1 MKKSSLLLISLI
13 FVCIL
18 SAVPIRILHTNDT
31 HGIYQAQK
39 TKSGD
44 LIGGYISL
52 EHHLSNARSTA
63 ARSIYV
69 DAGDQQTGS
78 IFASMSHNGAIG
90 GAVIEAFNN
99 LSLDA
104 TTFGNHEFD
113 QSFAN
118 TIKLTELADYPF
130 VSTNLR
136 TKQGHPFGNNPYK
149 IIHLDSLK
157 IGIMGL
163 TLVELPEKVK
173 RENISELNILPYKQ
187 AIDEYLDYV
196 DANSDLI
203 ILLTHLGFEADS
215 LLAATLDNRI
225 DLIIGGHSHVNIEE
239 PWQVNGIYIA
249 SAGSHNML
257 LGQLDINVVNDRITS
272 LTTTQ
277 IPLWQPKEQP
287 ITKLAN
293 FVNILADSIQASMGK
308 SIARIPED
316 WKPDKFQETAVS
328 KWVANSLLAEYQQP
342 YKPDIAIINNGG
354 IRKYIPAGDVTLG
367 DMHELLPFNN
377 YVVLFSCY
385 GEDLLKMDAL
395 NKQNAIDKPYDIVQT
410 AGIKEVVQACPGG
423 HGHSKKVW
431 EVNKRALEPDT
442 KYRVVSHDYIVGQ
455 WDKYLGFEPFEVQE
469 TGDLIL
475 EAMIKQLILQYGKK

>member
-1 MKKSSLLLISLI
+1 MKKFSLLLISL
-13 FVCIL
+13 VCVCAL

-31 HGIYQAQK
+31 HGIYQAQN

-44 LIGGYISL
+44 HIGGYINL
-52 EHHLSNARSTA
+52 EHHLSHARSSA

-78 IFASMSHNGAIG
+78 IFASMTHNGAIG
-90 GAVIEAFNN
+90 GAVIEVFN
-99 LSLDA
+99 LLGLDA
-104 TTFGNHEFD
+104 STFGNHEFD

-136 TKQGHPFGNNPYK
+136 TKQDKPFGQNPYK
-149 IIHLDSLK
+149 IIALDSLK

-187 AIDEYLDYV
+187 AIDEYIDYV

-203 ILLTHLGFEADS
+203 ILLTHLGIEADS

-257 LGQLDINVVNDRITS
+257 LGQLDIDVLNDRIAS
-272 LTTTQ
+272 LKTTQ
-277 IPLWQPKEQP
+277 IPLWQPKELAD
-287 ITKLAN
+287 TRLAN
-293 FVNILADSIQASMGK
+293 FVTTLADSIQISMGK
-308 SIARIPED
+308 TIARIPED
-316 WKPDKFQETAVS
+316 WKPDKFKETAVS
-328 KWVANSLLAEYQQP
+328 KWVANSLLAEYKKP

-354 IRKYIPAGDVTLG
+354 IRKFIPAGDVTLG
-367 DMHELLPFNN
+367 DMHELLPFSN

-385 GEDLLKMDAL
+385 GKDLLKMDEY
-395 NKQNAIDKPYDIVQT
+395 NRRNAVDKPYDIVQT
-410 AGIKEVVQACPGG
+410 AGLKEAVQDCPGG

-431 EVNKRALEPDT
+431 EVNNRALEPNT

-455 WDKYLGFEPFEVQE
+455 WDKYLGFEPFDVQE

-475 EAMIKQLILQYGKK
+475 EAMIKQLILQFGKK